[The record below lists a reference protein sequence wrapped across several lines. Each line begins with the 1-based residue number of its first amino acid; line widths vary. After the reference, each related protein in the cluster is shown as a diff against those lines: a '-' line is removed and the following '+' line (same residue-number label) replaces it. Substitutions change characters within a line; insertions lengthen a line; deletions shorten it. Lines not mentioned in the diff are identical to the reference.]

1 MEGLKNHVMHRQK
14 VFQVEYSLNPHL
26 SKVYV
31 SYMYIFATLIDFR
44 GGISYII
51 FFFLSCFFFGWKEHI
66 LCNIKTEAFSY
77 WQLLKNSSV

>member
-31 SYMYIFATLIDFR
+31 SYTFLQHLLI
-44 GGISYII
+44 SEEVY
-51 FFFLSCFFFGWKEHI
+51 LI
-66 LCNIKTEAFSY
+66 LYFSSSLVFSLAGKNIYF
-77 WQLLKNSSV
+77 VI